1 MSLIFALEFVH
12 ASMNS
17 QIIFFFFIAFN
28 HLYSFSLLY
37 SQIWSLISLKDAM
50 INSMPKKSKSNWEKP
65 KMEKKLVRYM
75 THWLATCH
83 WLKVNFTYENKGPRF
98 LQVDTMRQKNH
109 NYTQNFHRNK
119 INWKLSPK
127 KPHFQL

>member
-1 MSLIFALEFVH
+1 M
-12 ASMNS
+12 
-17 QIIFFFFIAFN
+17 QCGFN
-28 HLYSFSLLY
+28 
-37 SQIWSLISLKDAM
+37 A
-50 INSMPKKSKSNWEKP
+50 KKIKIKLRKEKR
-65 KMEKKLVRYM
+65 EKKLVCYV

-109 NYTQNFHRNK
+109 SYTQNFHRNK

-127 KPHFQL
+127 KPHLQL